1 MYYTFISSL
10 STSAC
15 PTISNMRLSSFS
27 NQKNNRRNNLLSRAT
42 DEETHALNLL
52 DVVESEDAD
61 EGVRVVGLA
70 LIDFSH
76 NRRGIGGSEHRKL
89 PHSPVAAVIVSRHAR
104 VFPEGGAGLV
114 ELNTRDETVLDH
126 VVHLGFHIRAG
137 EGVKEGHSLVL
148 NVVLRVDN
156 FLAVSLG
163 DRGAEG
169 RRRGH
174 GTAEGAGHGL
184 GGDSR
189 LKVVAGAHGHGDQ
202 SNAKDGVAGNR
213 GNDSGVSL
221 HTCGGSLL
229 AT

>member
-1 MYYTFISSL
+1 MPNLDVRRPRISFQL
-10 STSAC
+10 
-15 PTISNMRLSSFS
+15 LH
-27 NQKNNRRNNLLSRAT
+27 LLSRT
-42 DEETHALNLL
+42 SNEESHALNLL

-76 NRRGIGGSEHRKL
+76 NGRGIGGSEHRKL
-89 PHSPVAAVIVSRHAR
+89 PHSPVAAVVVTRSTV
-104 VFPEGGAGLV
+104 VFAESNTVLV
-114 ELNTRDETVLDH
+114 EFNARDETVLDH
-126 VVHLGFHIRAG
+126 VVDLGFHIRAG
-137 EGVKEGHSLVL
+137 EGVEEGHSLVPD
-148 NVVLRVDN
+148 VVLRVDN

-174 GTAEGAGHGL
+174 GTSEGAGHAL

-213 GNDSGVSL
+213 GDDSGVSL
-221 HTCGGSLL
+221 HTCGGVSPS
-229 AT
+229 